1 MRERL
6 QGLVGNDRRTRF
18 LTAATAVAI
27 VVAIVSFIALDPAE
41 DTTAPDRYTISADR
55 ICLEA
60 KRGIVEVEQ
69 QAGEGPRG
77 VDVSALA
84 NDLLPIVATWH
95 SQLQRLNAP
104 ADRVAD
110 VDRLEAA
117 LLEAEVKIAGLA
129 RVASRGD
136 QSKTVASAKL
146 ADAASTEVEEAVA
159 NLGLPRCAE
168 ATIGITTTPN

>member
-1 MRERL
+1 
-6 QGLVGNDRRTRF
+6 LV
-18 LTAATAVAI
+18 TAATAVAI
-27 VVAIVSFIALDPAE
+27 VVAIVSFIALDPAD
-41 DTTAPDRYTISADR
+41 DTAGLDRYTISADR
-55 ICLEA
+55 ICLQA

-69 QAGEGPRG
+69 GAGKAPGG

-95 SQLQRLNAP
+95 SQLQQLDAP

-129 RVASRGD
+129 RVASRGN
-136 QSKTVASAKL
+136 QSETVASAKL

-159 NLGLPRCAE
+159 RLGLPRCAE